1 MASEILHEKTDVV
14 IVGAGAGGGV
24 VAKQLAVRGIK
35 CVGLERG
42 DWPIYDE
49 NANDELINQRTH
61 AIKSLHGPDRRKFP
75 RIAYRNEKMVKLHNL
90 WSSAAPSIAACVG
103 SGTVTY
109 GAMGWRFMPQDF
121 KLKTLYGDKV
131 KGSALEDWP
140 ISYDDLEPYYEQ
152 AEYEIGVSGDMKDNP
167 FAPPRK
173 KPFPMPAFEYNWE
186 DKHILI
192 PAMKRLGL
200 HPFPIPMLRNSV
212 RYNGRAACI
221 RNHTCVGYMCPCDAK
236 NGTQNTV
243 IPTALK
249 TGNFELR
256 TNSVAFEVVMEGKRA
271 TGVKYFDAQR
281 RAHFQ
286 PADAVVVAASSIETV
301 RLLFLSKSKLF
312 PHGLG
317 NQNDMLGRCA
327 HSHIYCGATGL
338 FDEDVAR
345 EFGPGATV
353 AFSDFNHNAS
363 QKIFAGVL
371 CSEFY
376 QLPWQRSMNNQP
388 NAPRWGAEHKRRLRE
403 NYRKVLRLIGPV
415 QEIPMYECRIGIEPR
430 VRDWYGI
437 PVFATLGGRKHPLS
451 LEQTKILTDAA
462 ESVLREAGAKT
473 TWKIN
478 AKPNLN
484 GANGAGQHQAGSCR
498 MGDDPVKSVVDP
510 NCKIWDTENVWIGDG
525 SVHVSNG
532 GFNPVLTIMALAYR
546 TGENIAKAF
555 GKKA

>member
-1 MASEILHEKTDVV
+1 
-14 IVGAGAGGGV
+14 
-24 VAKQLAVRGIK
+24 
-35 CVGLERG
+35 
-42 DWPIYDE
+42 
-49 NANDELINQRTH
+49 
-61 AIKSLHGPDRRKFP
+61 
-75 RIAYRNEKMVKLHNL
+75 
-90 WSSAAPSIAACVG
+90 
-103 SGTVTY
+103 
-109 GAMGWRFMPQDF
+109 
-121 KLKTLYGDKV
+121 
-131 KGSALEDWP
+131 
-140 ISYDDLEPYYEQ
+140 
-152 AEYEIGVSGDMKDNP
+152 
-167 FAPPRK
+167 
-173 KPFPMPAFEYNWE
+173 
-186 DKHILI
+186 
-192 PAMKRLGL
+192 
-200 HPFPIPMLRNSV
+200 
-212 RYNGRAACI
+212 
-221 RNHTCVGYMCPCDAK
+221 
-236 NGTQNTV
+236 
-243 IPTALK
+243 
-249 TGNFELR
+249 
-256 TNSVAFEVVMEGKRA
+256 
-271 TGVKYFDAQR
+271 
-281 RAHFQ
+281 
-286 PADAVVVAASSIETV
+286 
-301 RLLFLSKSKLF
+301 
-312 PHGLG
+312 
-317 NQNDMLGRCA
+317 MLGRCA

-338 FDEDVAR
+338 FDEDVER

-388 NAPRWGAEHKRRLRE
+388 NTPRWGAEHKRRLRE
-403 NYRKVLRLIGPV
+403 NYRKVLRLLGPV

-473 TWKIN
+473 TWKNN

-532 GFNPVLTIMALAYR
+532 GVNPVLTIMALAYR